1 MTIAVPHPLNLEQFL
16 KLPYIEDSPAW
27 EFISGE
33 AIQKP
38 MPGGKHSRL
47 QSRLAGAINA
57 VGSRYEALPELRC
70 TLGDRSIVPD
80 LVVVSG
86 DRIPMDENGDITS
99 TGIEFAP
106 EWVIEILSP
115 EQSQMK
121 VTRKILHSLRHG
133 SQLGWL
139 IDPDERV
146 VLVYRQDSLP
156 DELVGDAFLP
166 CLQEVNLKLTVEQ
179 MFNWLRIERGSA
191 L

>member
-27 EFISGE
+27 EFINGE
-33 AIQKP
+33 AFQKP

-57 VGSRYEALPELRC
+57 VGSRYEAFPELRY
-70 TLGDRSIVPD
+70 TFGGRSIVPD
-80 LVVVSG
+80 LAVVSC
-86 DRIPMDENGDITS
+86 DRIPVDENGDIIS

-115 EQSQMK
+115 DQSQMK

-133 SQLGWL
+133 SQMGWL

-146 VLVYRQDSLP
+146 VLVYRPDSLP
-156 DELVGDAFLP
+156 DELIGEALLP
-166 CLQEVNLKLTVEQ
+166 CLPQIELTLTVEQ
-179 MFNWLRIERGSA
+179 IFTWLKVSNR
-191 L
+191 